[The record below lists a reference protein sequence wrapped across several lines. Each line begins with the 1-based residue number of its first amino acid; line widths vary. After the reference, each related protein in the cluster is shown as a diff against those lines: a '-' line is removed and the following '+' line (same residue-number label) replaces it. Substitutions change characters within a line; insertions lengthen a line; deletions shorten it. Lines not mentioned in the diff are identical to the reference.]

1 MATLFY
7 IVQIILASTLIVV
20 ILLQVKSASL
30 GSAFGGTDASIY
42 TSRRGIDR
50 ILFQFTIALSI
61 VFLLTSD
68 RADGPRLRLPQPACA
83 PDGPDG
89 PLMTAPR

>member
-7 IVQIILASTLIVV
+7 IVQIVLAITLIVV

-50 ILFQFTIALSI
+50 ILFQFTVALSI
-61 VFLLTSD
+61 VFLITS
-68 RADGPRLRLPQPACA
+68 LIVLMVTNPAA
-83 PDGPDG
+83 
-89 PLMTAPR
+89 

>member
-61 VFLLTSD
+61 VFLLTSIIV
-68 RADGPRLRLPQPACA
+68 LLVSQPA
-83 PDGPDG
+83 
-89 PLMTAPR
+89 

>member
-7 IVQIILASTLIVV
+7 IVQIVLAITLISV

-30 GSAFGGTDASIY
+30 GSAFGGSDASIY

-50 ILFQFTIALSI
+50 VLYQFTIALSI
-61 VFLLTSD
+61 VFLFTS
-68 RADGPRLRLPQPACA
+68 LIVLMVTNPA
-83 PDGPDG
+83 
-89 PLMTAPR
+89 

>member
-7 IVQIILASTLIVV
+7 IVQIVLAITLITV

-30 GSAFGGTDASIY
+30 GSAFGGSDASIY

-50 ILFQFTIALSI
+50 VLYQFTIVLSI
-61 VFLLTSD
+61 VFLFTSLIVLMVT
-68 RADGPRLRLPQPACA
+68 GPA
-83 PDGPDG
+83 
-89 PLMTAPR
+89 

>member
-7 IVQIILASTLIVV
+7 IVQIILAITLITV

-30 GSAFGGTDASIY
+30 GSAFGGSDASIY

-50 ILFQFTIALSI
+50 VLFQFTIALSI
-61 VFLLTSD
+61 VFLITSLIVLIVTS
-68 RADGPRLRLPQPACA
+68 P
-83 PDGPDG
+83 
-89 PLMTAPR
+89 

>member
-7 IVQIILASTLIVV
+7 IVQIILAITLISV

-30 GSAFGGTDASIY
+30 GSAFGGSDASIY

-50 ILFQFTIALSI
+50 VLFNFTIALSVAFLITSII
-61 VFLLTSD
+61 VLKVS
-68 RADGPRLRLPQPACA
+68 QP
-83 PDGPDG
+83 
-89 PLMTAPR
+89 

>member
-7 IVQIILASTLIVV
+7 VVQIILAITLIVV

-61 VFLLTSD
+61 VFFFTSIIVLLVSS
-68 RADGPRLRLPQPACA
+68 PA
-83 PDGPDG
+83 
-89 PLMTAPR
+89 

>member
-7 IVQIILASTLIVV
+7 VLQIILSLTLIVI

-30 GSAFGGTDASIY
+30 GSAFGGSDASIY

-50 ILFQFTIALSI
+50 ILFNFTIVLSALFVITSVI
-61 VFLLTSD
+61 ILLAAG
-68 RADGPRLRLPQPACA
+68 R
-83 PDGPDG
+83 
-89 PLMTAPR
+89 

>member
-7 IVQIILASTLIVV
+7 VVQIVLAITLIVV

-61 VFLLTSD
+61 LFLITSIIV
-68 RADGPRLRLPQPACA
+68 LLVSSPA
-83 PDGPDG
+83 
-89 PLMTAPR
+89 

>member
-7 IVQIILASTLIVV
+7 IVQIILAITLITV

-30 GSAFGGTDASIY
+30 GSAFGGSDASIY

-50 ILFQFTIALSI
+50 VLFNFTIALSVAFLITSII
-61 VFLLTSD
+61 VLKVS
-68 RADGPRLRLPQPACA
+68 RP
-83 PDGPDG
+83 
-89 PLMTAPR
+89 

>member
-7 IVQIILASTLIVV
+7 VVQIILAITLIVV

-61 VFLLTSD
+61 VFLLTSIIV
-68 RADGPRLRLPQPACA
+68 LLVSQPA
-83 PDGPDG
+83 
-89 PLMTAPR
+89 

>member
-7 IVQIILASTLIVV
+7 IVQIVLAITLISV

-30 GSAFGGTDASIY
+30 GSAFGGSDASIY

-50 ILFQFTIALSI
+50 VLYQFTIALSV
-61 VFLLTSD
+61 VFLFTS
-68 RADGPRLRLPQPACA
+68 LIVLMVTNPA
-83 PDGPDG
+83 
-89 PLMTAPR
+89 

>member
-7 IVQIILASTLIVV
+7 IVQIVLAITLIVV

-30 GSAFGGTDASIY
+30 GSAFGGSDASIY

-61 VFLLTSD
+61 LFLITSIVV
-68 RADGPRLRLPQPACA
+68 LLVSSPA
-83 PDGPDG
+83 
-89 PLMTAPR
+89 